1 MKPFLLALFTVV
13 LTGLLHSG
21 DTAAEPA
28 QASASVPSAELREQ
42 LLAARER
49 AWRSFFQ
56 EDTSALEDILAPEL
70 IAIQENSVA
79 WGERAGL
86 ISLAE
91 SMQDRGVE
99 LTRLEFPRT
108 EIQVCDDTAFLYYTY
123 IMEQRL
129 GEQAAVHA
137 GRGTEIFVR
146 RDGRWVDVG
155 WHLDNGPF
163 VHRDGAWIRLGEP
176 VPEPGT

>member
-1 MKPFLLALFTVV
+1 MF
-13 LTGLLHSG
+13 
-21 DTAAEPA
+21 
-28 QASASVPSAELREQ
+28 
-42 LLAARER
+42 
-49 AWRSFFQ
+49 
-56 EDTSALEDILAPEL
+56 
-70 IAIQENSVA
+70 
-79 WGERAGL
+79 
-86 ISLAE
+86 
-91 SMQDRGVE
+91 
-99 LTRLEFPRT
+99 
-108 EIQVCDDTAFLYYTY
+108 DDTAILYYTY